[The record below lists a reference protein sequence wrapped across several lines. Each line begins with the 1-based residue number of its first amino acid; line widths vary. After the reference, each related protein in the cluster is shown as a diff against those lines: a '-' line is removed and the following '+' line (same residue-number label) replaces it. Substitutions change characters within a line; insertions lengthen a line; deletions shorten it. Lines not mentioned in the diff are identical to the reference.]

1 MSTFKQPLTKEQL
14 KGFKKDVLI
23 DMILA
28 LSGQINDMNEKLD
41 LLTEQINVFTNNQFG
56 RQSEQGSV
64 LESIL
69 GPFFNEAEVIVE
81 ESTEEELQEPSAEDI
96 HPKERASHPKG
107 SRKNLLAEL
116 EQKDIP
122 LELTGDDL
130 ICGNCGN
137 ELKYLG
143 KELTQRLQ
151 FQPASFVLE
160 NYYIYSYKC
169 VKCGNIVSADRPL
182 TLFEGS
188 LATPS
193 LLAGIATAK
202 FTNAMP
208 FDRMERSFQDLDVT
222 LHKQTMA
229 RWMIRIANEYFA
241 LIYERMKE
249 ELLSNSII
257 HADETT
263 VVVSK
268 DGRKA
273 GAKSYMW
280 VYTDEKGTHPVVIYE
295 YQKTRASKHPKTFL
309 EFFEGWLCTDGYDGY
324 HSLND
329 SITVCGCWVHCRRY
343 FSDAAK
349 ALKDLPH
356 RSGEMTIAEEAIRR
370 IAEFFHLDNSWVDLS
385 YDERMELRN
394 TELKEKMIDYFD
406 WIESVKGH
414 APPKSKTG
422 KGITYSLNQKQ
433 YLLGVLTNPDVPLD
447 NSEAERK
454 IRNFVVSRKNFVLID
469 TMAGAEASAIMFSM
483 SETLK
488 ANGLKAH
495 EYFKYV
501 LTEMPKYMG
510 KNFKDPSFVD
520 DFLPWSDKLPPEVRK
535 TIKK

>member
-23 DMILA
+23 DMVLA
-28 LSGQINDMNEKLD
+28 LSGQISDMNAKLD
-41 LLTEQINVFTNNQFG
+41 LLTEQVNVFTNNQFG
-56 RQSEQGSV
+56 RQSEQQSV
-64 LESIL
+64 LENIL
-69 GPFFNEAEVIVE
+69 GPFFNEAEIIVE
-81 ESTEEELQEPSAEDI
+81 EATEEELKEPSAEDI
-96 HPKERASHPKG
+96 HPKERAPHPKG

-116 EQKDIP
+116 EQQDIDH
-122 LELTGDDL
+122 ELKGDDL

-137 ELKYLG
+137 DLKYMG
-143 KELTQRLQ
+143 KKLTQRLQ

-160 NYYIYSYKC
+160 NHYVYSYKC
-169 VKCGNIVSADRPL
+169 VKCGNIVSADQPL

-188 LATPS
+188 LASPS

-202 FTNAMP
+202 YTNAMP
-208 FDRMERSFQDLDVT
+208 FDRMERSFQDLDVI

-241 LIYERMKE
+241 LLYERMKE

-280 VYTDEKGTHPVVIYE
+280 VYTDEKGKHPVVIYE
-295 YQKTRASKHPKTFL
+295 YQKTRAAKHPKTFL
-309 EFFEGWLCTDGYDGY
+309 EFFEGWLCSDGYDGY

-356 RSGEMTIAEEAIRR
+356 RSGEMTIAEEAIKR
-370 IAEFFHLDNSWVDLS
+370 IAELFHLDKSWADLS

-454 IRNFVVSRKNFVLID
+454 IRNFVVSRKNFVLVD
-469 TMAGAEASAIMFSM
+469 TIAGAEASAIMFSM

-535 TIKK
+535 TVKK